1 MKAGTP
7 FGMPAAERR
16 PGRYGQCGAKLFRI
30 TDAMD
35 EPSVMLRVWG
45 DVTFGAGSPVVLR
58 VTVTVL
64 PETVVLRYA
73 GAVVDAE

>member
-16 PGRYGQCGAKLFRI
+16 PGRYGQCRATLFKV
-30 TDAMD
+30 TDVMD

-45 DVTFGAGSPVVLR
+45 VVVGEAGSPVVLR

-64 PETVVLRYA
+64 PETCVVRY
-73 GAVVDAE
+73 